1 VIRGIVEGSKGTTRE
16 IAVVLSKEGKVLS
29 RTEVEALRKC
39 GAPAG
44 NAARIAGG
52 PFKGFPEWGR
62 GAVSWGTGAKEAA
75 ARAAEITAQ
84 EARALDPA
92 KVRAAKEFYEG
103 IYRESLKGNPNAAA
117 KARTELMD
125 RILELQGGK

>member
-1 VIRGIVEGSKGTTRE
+1 MPLE
-16 IAVVLSKEGKVLS
+16 LL
-29 RTEVEALRKC
+29 
-39 GAPAG
+39 
-44 NAARIAGG
+44 GG

-62 GAVSWGTGAKEAA
+62 GTVKWGTGAKDAA

-103 IYRESLKGNPNAAA
+103 IYRESLKANPNAAA
-117 KARTELMD
+117 KARAELMD